1 MARVLRG
8 DRARGPHKF
17 GITHLSFYPFDAAAF
32 LSTSY
37 DQTLKVWSTETAR
50 VSGSFA
56 LGSKASTHA
65 ISPVAGHVLVACGTQ
80 HPAVRLVDLR
90 SGANVQSLGKPPCST
105 ARESA
110 PRGR

>member
-37 DQTLKVWSTETAR
+37 DQTLKVWSTETAC

-56 LGSKASTHA
+56 LGSKAYTHA

-90 SGANVQSLGKPPCST
+90 SGANVQSLGK
-105 ARESA
+105 
-110 PRGR
+110 